1 MKIIA
6 LDSGTKTGWA
16 TNALG
21 EMNGIVSGTQDFSLR
36 RGESPGMRFLM
47 FQNWL
52 RKMIE
57 SIKPD
62 MIVYE
67 RAHHQGGAATEVCV
81 GLTTVIQTICAEKGI
96 EHVAVHTGTLKK
108 HATGKGNSGKPEMMG
123 AAKEKGWK
131 FQDDDE
137 ADALW
142 LLDYAIE
149 TYGG

>member
-16 TNALG
+16 TN
-21 EMNGIVSGTQDFSLR
+21 EPEIISGVQDFSLR

-52 RKMIE
+52 RRMAE
-57 SIKPD
+57 TIKPD

-81 GLTTVIQTICAEKGI
+81 GLTAMIQAICAEAKI
-96 EHVAVHTGTLKK
+96 EHVAIHTATLKK
-108 HATGKGNSGKPEMMG
+108 HATGKGNAGKEAMME
-123 AAKEKGWK
+123 AATEKGWLYE
-131 FQDDDE
+131 DDNE

-149 TYGG
+149 NY